1 MTPTPL
7 YIAVE
12 TRVREFDAK
21 LLLACVAA
29 DAGYDVWLGSQK
41 IFQRKIEEMPP
52 GIFFD
57 KSVSIH
63 KIQRWKRYQKFGFH
77 IVAYD
82 EEGLAPWNPDEY
94 QRKRL
99 FSNDLL
105 APLACFFT
113 WGAWQTEFIG
123 EKAPQQAR
131 KLSPA
136 GHPRVDLTRPQLR
149 GFYEPDVKRLR
160 EKYGRFLLVNTNFPL
175 CNHFHG
181 EDGVFRLFVE
191 SGKILDQPLETFYRN
206 LQRFQQQ
213 LMEHFSDLIARLH
226 ERFPDKTI
234 IVRPHPSENHDAWRQ
249 RLAAHQ
255 RVAVVHEGNIIPWL
269 MAADAT
275 IHNSCMTGIE
285 GYLLERPVFAFRPI
299 QAPELEN
306 SLANALSEQVLSA
319 EALIERLDQLD
330 GGQPLEPDAEKRA
343 LAERYIA
350 SLDAPLSCDRIIA
363 TLTQMSFKEHP
374 LQTAFFRGGKR
385 AKRWLRT
392 SVMRR
397 SAASLPTHAP
407 TPSRAGYQ
415 AQKFPDTPLEDVQ
428 DAVARLQRLT
438 GRFAGMR
445 VARIESNLFRLTA
458 HDIH

>member
-1 MTPTPL
+1 MTTTPL

-29 DAGYDVWLGSQK
+29 EAGYDVWLGSQK
-41 IFQRKIEEMPP
+41 IFQRKIEEMSP

-131 KLSPA
+131 KLFPA

-306 SLANALSEQVLSA
+306 YLANALSEQVLSV

-343 LAERYIA
+343 LAERYIV

-374 LQTAFFRGGKR
+374 LRTAFFRSGKR

-392 SVMRR
+392 SLMPR
-397 SAASLPTHAP
+397 SASLPTHAP

-428 DAVARLQRLT
+428 EAVARLQRLT

-458 HDIH
+458 HDVH